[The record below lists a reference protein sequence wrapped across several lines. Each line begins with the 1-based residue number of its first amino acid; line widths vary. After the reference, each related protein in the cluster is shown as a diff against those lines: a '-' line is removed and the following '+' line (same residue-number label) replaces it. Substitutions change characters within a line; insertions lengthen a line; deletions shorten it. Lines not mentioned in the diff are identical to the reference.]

1 MRARR
6 AQIRRPKDVGTAL
19 VPSHASAPSLV
30 NMRGP
35 KNAHVTNNDIFQQ
48 HAHVQFL
55 LLVFRSMSLRKLV
68 HNADIHFSD
77 FSSPVS

>member
-68 HNADIHFSD
+68 HDADIHFSD